1 MNVLEDM
8 NAQMKLLGISYETY
22 AKMLFREVSTVK
34 KTIIPG
40 KGNPTLETLY
50 IYAAALGG
58 DIVFLSAEALH
69 DMQESNVG
77 ALSAQ
82 VKECMDQVEAM
93 KQEVSIRD
101 QRIEAMKQEVAIRD
115 QRIADKDITIETLTA
130 QVLRQSNQLDAK
142 DDTINKL
149 LNKFVLND

>member
-8 NAQMKLLGISYETY
+8 NAQLKLLGISYETY
-22 AKMLFREVSTVK
+22 AKMLFRDVSTVK

-40 KGNPTLETLY
+40 KGNPTLEILY
-50 IYAAALGG
+50 QYAALGG

-142 DDTINKL
+142 DEMINKL
-149 LNKFVLND
+149 LNKYVLTD

>member
-50 IYAAALGG
+50 KYAAALGG

-101 QRIEAMKQEVAIRD
+101 QRI
-115 QRIADKDITIETLTA
+115 ADKDITIETLTA

-149 LNKFVLND
+149 LSKFVLND